1 MPVGPRIYIGKQ
13 TELSAVPFSIVRT
26 DGANEQEYV
35 APGAVGTVLTIDGAG
50 IPNWAAGGAGGA
62 ITVADTNCIDLGGV
76 GTVADPLTADLIL
89 DPAGNLECTAAG
101 LRVEPS
107 PNVGDVLTTS
117 AVGVVTWEP
126 GGDYLPM
133 QQAASVLGVTH
144 AALGTF
150 VGTPSGTLTFVNT
163 SATRSMEVI
172 IQMGTNFEVDV
183 PNTFWATDGFITELS
198 VNGGAYATAY
208 NQQLLAGGTYPGNTV
223 RVQNSVSIDRLSALT
238 VLPGATLTLNIRAT
252 TTVLERTTIV
262 GSVANNTILKAWGHY
277 I

>member
-26 DGANEQEYV
+26 DAANEQEYV

-50 IPNWAAGGAGGA
+50 VPNWAAGG
-62 ITVADTNCIDLGGV
+62 GV
-76 GTVADPLTADLIL
+76 
-89 DPAGNLECTAAG
+89 
-101 LRVEPS
+101 S
-107 PNVGDVLTTS
+107 P
-117 AVGVVTWEP
+117 
-126 GGDYLPM
+126 DYLPM

-198 VNGGAYATAY
+198 VNGGAYATVY
-208 NQQLLAGGTYPGNTV
+208 NQALLAGGTYPGNTV

-262 GSVANNTILKAWGHY
+262 GSVSNNTILKAWGHY